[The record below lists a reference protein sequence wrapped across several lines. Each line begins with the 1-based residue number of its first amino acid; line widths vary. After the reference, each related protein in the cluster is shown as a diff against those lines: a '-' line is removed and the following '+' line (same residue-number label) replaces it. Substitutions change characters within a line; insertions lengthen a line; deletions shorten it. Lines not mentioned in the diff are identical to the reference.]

1 MLLMP
6 NQHTSQLESMNIII
20 NKIFIFS
27 AMAFCLCTFI
37 CKGQQNYSHAAELGF
52 MANPKTVV
60 ILSFEARTGKDSK
73 YEKAARYPYGK
84 EITRFMP
91 NGNIANSI
99 SYWFDNIHAP
109 YTDTVEMT
117 RTEYTY
123 NANKCSGLIIYSNDV
138 KYLKSKRSWQNDL
151 QYTDSTFVFVSRTDD
166 TGKLTAIT
174 VVSLSKDYTVQSIK
188 RTELYKVMRSY
199 GEGSSATINLR
210 ENQPPIITQHS
221 TENQPVYTTKDELG
235 NKLTA
240 FYETGYSEYK
250 EYMMEEY
257 NYEYY

>member
-1 MLLMP
+1 MQHQIIFLL
-6 NQHTSQLESMNIII
+6 
-20 NKIFIFS
+20 
-27 AMAFCLCTFI
+27 CLI
-37 CKGQQNYSHAAELGF
+37 LPARNANAQQNYTHATELGI
-52 MANPKTVV
+52 AGSPKT
-60 ILSFEARTGKDSK
+60 IITQSYEARIGKDNK

-109 YTDTVEMT
+109 YTDTIEMT

-123 NANKCSGLIIYSNDV
+123 NGNKCSALIIYSNDV
-138 KYLKSKRSWQNDL
+138 KYLKSKRTWQGNQ
-151 QYTDSTFVFVSRTDD
+151 QYIDSTYIFSSRTDD

-174 VVSLSKDYTVQSIK
+174 EVTLNDKYTIQSTK
-188 RTELYKVMRSY
+188 RTELYKVIRSY
-199 GEGSSATINLR
+199 SEGSSASVNLR
-210 ENQPPIITQHS
+210 QNQPPIVTLHTNEDHPIH
-221 TENQPVYTTKDELG
+221 TTKDDKG

-240 FYETGYSEYK
+240 IFETGFSAYK

-257 NYEYY
+257 SYEYY